1 MNFIAF
7 ILQLGGIAGGVFL
20 LVYTNEQQFERW
32 LQIDLGRRWSYI
44 IRVALTILVAGPLL
58 SVLWSRAVQRLI
70 FYKKRTFQNSDARN
84 RASLEL
90 PAAGSRCGGMQDSA
104 HTLTHT
110 HTLHTV

>member
-90 PAAGSRCGGMQDSA
+90 PAAGSRCGGM
-104 HTLTHT
+104 
-110 HTLHTV
+110 